1 MFFFLHF
8 IFIGASGL
16 GKSTFINTLCESAV
30 FDKKDYSNPEQAA
43 VEKTV
48 EITPITVDLEEDG
61 IKLSLTIIDTP
72 GFGDNINNERW

>member
-1 MFFFLHF
+1 ML
-8 IFIGASGL
+8 GASGL

-30 FDKKDYSNPEQAA
+30 IEKRDFSNPELAA

-48 EITPITVDLEEDG
+48 EITPVTVDLEEDG
-61 IKLSLTIIDTP
+61 IKLQLTIIDTP